1 MLIPPPV
8 QTTYQ
13 QYMAFGQVGM
23 SGSMVPWSIDT
34 RLLEDPT
41 GNGVGFGLAVCQG
54 YKSDKGATLGQLSGG
69 AFVGITHN
77 DITLALAF
85 TPLANGKLRA
95 RDTYYDTDN
104 MGVQTLGDIIVAPV
118 GVVASGSPVY
128 FNTVTGQL
136 GPSTI
141 ANGLVIANA
150 TWITSLP
157 NGSQPLVPFAG
168 LAMVRLGAMAG

>member
-1 MLIPPPV
+1 MITPLPL

-13 QYMAFGQVGM
+13 QYLSFGQVGM
-23 SGSMVPWSIDT
+23 SGSMVPWSIDS
-34 RLLEDPT
+34 RLLEDPL

-54 YKSDKGATLGQLSGG
+54 FKSDKGCTLGQLSGG
-69 AFVGITHN
+69 AFVGITHSE
-77 DITLALAF
+77 ITLALAF
-85 TPLANGKLRA
+85 TPLPNGKIRA

-104 MGVQTLGDIIVAPV
+104 MAVQTLGDIVVAPL
-118 GVVASGSPVY
+118 GVVAAGSPVY
-128 FNTVTGQL
+128 FNSVTGQL

-150 TWITSLP
+150 TWISSLP
-157 NGSQPLVPFAG
+157 NGSQPQISFGG